1 MELKNVKI
9 SNLKKR
15 LNDLKTIANC
25 PKYYL
30 LSKFKECLTEIDLRV
45 EQMIFLKE
53 NPNIDSNVINENR
66 KKLVTIID
74 EFEKECM
81 KNCDTK
87 NTINNLNRSI
97 ELIEE
102 LKIRV
107 EKLDEDD
114 EQIEQD
120 ILQNE
125 LEEIENLINFETY
138 KVKKI
143 IFKNKNIIFL
153 NNELCE
159 KSIYNTNNYDDIY
172 DEQKNEKDI
181 VDINFFGVLII
192 LVNGYFSK
200 NKFM

>member
-1 MELKNVKI
+1 M
-9 SNLKKR
+9 
-15 LNDLKTIANC
+15 
-25 PKYYL
+25 
-30 LSKFKECLTEIDLRV
+30 
-45 EQMIFLKE
+45 
-53 NPNIDSNVINENR
+53 
-66 KKLVTIID
+66 
-74 EFEKECM
+74 
-81 KNCDTK
+81 
-87 NTINNLNRSI
+87 NRSI
-97 ELIEE
+97 EQIEE
-102 LKIRV
+102 LEIRV

-114 EQIEQD
+114 EQIDHD

-125 LEEIENLINFETY
+125 LEDIENLINFETY